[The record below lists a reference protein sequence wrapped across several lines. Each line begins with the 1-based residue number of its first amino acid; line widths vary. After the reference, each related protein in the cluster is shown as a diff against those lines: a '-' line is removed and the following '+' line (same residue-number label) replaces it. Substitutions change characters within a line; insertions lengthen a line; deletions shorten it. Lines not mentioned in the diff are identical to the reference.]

1 MSLKEH
7 NALKELEPRNGIII
21 TAAAKGATAV
31 ILDVNDCVKE
41 AE

>member
-7 NALKELEPRNGIII
+7 NGLKELEPRNAIII